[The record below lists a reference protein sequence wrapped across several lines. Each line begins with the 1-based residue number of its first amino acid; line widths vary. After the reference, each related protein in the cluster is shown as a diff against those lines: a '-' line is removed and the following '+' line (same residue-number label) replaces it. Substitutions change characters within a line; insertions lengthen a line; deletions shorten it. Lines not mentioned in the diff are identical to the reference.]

1 MNNAGLTGRQCRG
14 MILFCRQR
22 PLQGIK
28 QLFLL
33 LCGFRSL
40 LVCVFHGEFGS
51 AVHFWIQGHLR
62 RHTLVVR
69 IRAMHDMQIYD
80 VVIHFIQER
89 FEESFMNFK
98 PPMAAAAPTC
108 LPFFFAEPAF
118 SPTAAPPCSSKRL
131 IRPVR
136 QLSIAIERKQ
146 VFAV

>member
-51 AVHFWIQGHLR
+51 AVHLWIQGHLR
-62 RHTLVVR
+62 RHTFLVVR

-80 VVIHFIQER
+80 VVIHFIQGKIRGILYELQASHGR
-89 FEESFMNFK
+89 SGTHLL
-98 PPMAAAAPTC
+98 ALLLRRTC
-108 LPFFFAEPAF
+108 LLAYCSAPLLFQAPYSS
-118 SPTAAPPCSSKRL
+118 SPSTLHRH
-131 IRPVR
+131 
-136 QLSIAIERKQ
+136 
-146 VFAV
+146 